1 MLAQIHKYFWLFHL
15 LLVVLLGAALGQL
28 AAVMAEIRLTPPPA
42 SAPTVAGENGTRK
55 TGPALKDHNIILE
68 RNIFDSRG
76 PAAGHLAGATASN
89 GTRAGLERGGLI
101 LLGTMTAGEKSL
113 ALLATDRETALFHLD
128 DILPGEGRLKEIS
141 RRRILVA
148 WPDGTEQELLVEKD
162 HNTERPPAKATY
174 SQTIRSVGEN
184 RWLVARSEVDRAR
197 TNFSQV
203 LKSARLEPKVVNGR
217 TEGFMVRMIRPR
229 SLLEK
234 LGLKRGDLVK
244 EVNGVEL
251 NSPEKALQVFQQ
263 LREAKKLSVSLLRN
277 GRPVT
282 YEYEVE

>member
-1 MLAQIHKYFWLFHL
+1 MLAQIHKYFWLCRL

-28 AAVMAEIRLTPPPA
+28 TAVLAEIRLSQPPA
-42 SAPTVAGENGTRK
+42 AAPTVAGENDAGK
-55 TGPALKDHNIILE
+55 TGPVLKDHNIILE

-76 PAAGHLAGATASN
+76 PAAGQLAGATASN
-89 GTRAGLERGGLI
+89 GPQAGLERGGLT
-101 LLGTMTAGEKSL
+101 LLGTMIAGEKSL
-113 ALLATDRETALFHLD
+113 ALLATGRETALYHLD
-128 DILPGEGRLKEIS
+128 DPLPGEGRLKEIS

-148 WPDGTEQELLVEKD
+148 WPDGTEQELVVEEEQKAEQPSTTA
-162 HNTERPPAKATY
+162 TE

-197 TNFSQV
+197 ANFSQV
-203 LKSARLEPKVVNGR
+203 LKSARLEPKVVSGR
-217 TEGFMVRMIRPR
+217 TEGFLVRMIQPR
-229 SLLEK
+229 SLLEQ

-251 NSPEKALQVFQQ
+251 DSPEKALQVFQQ
-263 LREAKKLSVSLLRN
+263 LREAKKLSVGLLRN
-277 GRPVT
+277 GRPLT